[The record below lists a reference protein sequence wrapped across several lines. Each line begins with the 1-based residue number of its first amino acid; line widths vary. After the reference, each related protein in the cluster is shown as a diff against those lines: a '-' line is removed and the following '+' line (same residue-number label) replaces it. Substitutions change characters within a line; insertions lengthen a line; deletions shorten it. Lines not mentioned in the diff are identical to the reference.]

1 MQNNLEVHGGR
12 NRSPLYL
19 ALIVLLF
26 GSGVAA
32 ADGTAPAAANA
43 IGVMSFPNVRVVNTP
58 ELASSSA
65 PAAKQTGLRAYV
77 DPVTGALRQP
87 TEEELIAESL
97 AAQQAAALAPQATQS
112 VRLYDPL
119 SGAVGVR
126 LGDSQMPFSV
136 VQKTETGE
144 LAEFCVVG
152 PEQAARILNLKA
164 PSLSALPRK
173 GERYD
178 R

>member
-65 PAAKQTGLRAYV
+65 PAANRPDCARTSIRS
-77 DPVTGALRQP
+77 PVR
-87 TEEELIAESL
+87 
-97 AAQQAAALAPQATQS
+97 
-112 VRLYDPL
+112 
-119 SGAVGVR
+119 
-126 LGDSQMPFSV
+126 
-136 VQKTETGE
+136 
-144 LAEFCVVG
+144 CV
-152 PEQAARILNLKA
+152 
-164 PSLSALPRK
+164 SPR
-173 GERYD
+173 R
-178 R
+178 RN